1 MNGRTITS
9 VPWRPFQAANLMAT
23 LEVALAHRRR
33 KRRKTARN
41 TPVIKPA
48 SRKPSWLAR
57 VMPALPA
64 LPVVVKVVGAVF
76 RAFFDDN
83 HMGPGPM

>member
-1 MNGRTITS
+1 M
-9 VPWRPFQAANLMAT
+9 
-23 LEVALAHRRR
+23 AHRRR

-48 SRKPSWLAR
+48 SRKPSWFAR
-57 VMPALPA
+57 AVPT
-64 LPVVVKVVGAVF
+64 LPVVAQIAVMVF
-76 RAFFDDN
+76 KAFFDDN